1 MSSLFVNG
9 VKYPVLGQ
17 VSWGPGGARIPAF
30 IEALVDIGTGDAAD
44 LDVTKATV
52 RLEVPTGA
60 VAGHDMFQV
69 AKLTTDSSS
78 VFVCFQGRD
87 VAKEPEP

>member
-17 VSWGPGGARIPAF
+17 ASWGPGGTRIPAF
-30 IEALVDIGTGDAAD
+30 IEALVDIGTGDATN
-44 LDVTKATV
+44 LDVTRAVV
-52 RLEVPTGA
+52 RLEIPTGA

-69 AKLTTDSSS
+69 AKLATDSSS

-87 VAKEPEP
+87 VAKEAEP